1 VQAGLSGL
9 RQAADRE
16 DASEKHAVTPGPLL
30 PAREILALALL
41 QKGDAAD
48 ALREFEAVLRKEP
61 GRLRALAGVTVAAER
76 VGDAAKARDYADQV
90 SLQTAK
96 ADVGLPGLQLAR
108 QSVTR

>member
-1 VQAGLSGL
+1 V
-9 RQAADRE
+9 
-16 DASEKHAVTPGPLL
+16 PGPLL

-96 ADVGLPGLQLAR
+96 ADVGLPGCNSR
-108 QSVTR
+108 GNR